1 MPLTLPPLERHL
13 FAAADILRGKMDA
26 SEFKEY
32 IFGVLF
38 LKRCSDVFDERFE
51 AVVAQELARGRS
63 KVEATKRANHPSFYA
78 GEHFFVPE
86 VARWSHLRDEV
97 HHNVGDGLNKA
108 LAALES
114 DNSSLDGAEPDT
126 DGLAT
131 FAGAGNLVLD
141 VYLDHERMTGLS
153 ARIEGEL
160 RIALTDHRIDT
171 DAVFRAPVAA
181 IRIRARPFVD
191 WEGDAPRLRFRVIE
205 TTAFRRLSPDGQDSD
220 VLELNDIEIAEST
233 QQRELLAVW
242 GLLPLV
248 VQDPLSLIIAE
259 LAIENYS
266 MEIGHG
272 EPLGD
277 VGSVLGDVLQG
288 VATTPL
294 VSFGMLGDFS
304 ADPGFFGGRASR
316 LEGAAFEVSEDDGSV
331 AGASGMAPGLSLH
344 YYGRRGFPVSDG
356 LAPFVRAM
364 DRLASMEQVCL
375 CGGVENPNCVG
386 SPTSPDCN
394 TSAMCIDSP

>member
-1 MPLTLPPLERHL
+1 
-13 FAAADILRGKMDA
+13 MDA

-153 ARIEGEL
+153 ARI
-160 RIALTDHRIDT
+160 
-171 DAVFRAPVAA
+171 
-181 IRIRARPFVD
+181 
-191 WEGDAPRLRFRVIE
+191 
-205 TTAFRRLSPDGQDSD
+205 
-220 VLELNDIEIAEST
+220 
-233 QQRELLAVW
+233 
-242 GLLPLV
+242 
-248 VQDPLSLIIAE
+248 
-259 LAIENYS
+259 
-266 MEIGHG
+266 
-272 EPLGD
+272 
-277 VGSVLGDVLQG
+277 
-288 VATTPL
+288 
-294 VSFGMLGDFS
+294 
-304 ADPGFFGGRASR
+304 
-316 LEGAAFEVSEDDGSV
+316 
-331 AGASGMAPGLSLH
+331 
-344 YYGRRGFPVSDG
+344 
-356 LAPFVRAM
+356 
-364 DRLASMEQVCL
+364 
-375 CGGVENPNCVG
+375 
-386 SPTSPDCN
+386 
-394 TSAMCIDSP
+394 